1 MQIQLQNIELY
12 CPYSAC
18 FSGQYYSC
26 DTIEHV
32 PFVTL
37 WPILFVILIMLYLL
51 EYFFRTISKSGAYGT
66 GSSCSSLLLW
76 TSFYDGSSATIYLI
90 YCASI
95 FNRFQQSGTAVSL
108 NIKVQFKA
116 SYCHCLV
123 CLVSTRLVRS
133 MLGKEISMALWPCP
147 SFGVP
152 VLLKK
157 FLYLLRSGHKSANV
171 G

>member
-12 CPYSAC
+12 CRYSPC
-18 FSGQYYSC
+18 FMHWG
-26 DTIEHV
+26 V
-32 PFVTL
+32 
-37 WPILFVILIMLYLL
+37 LYLWHDWTCPFCNL
-51 EYFFRTISKSGAYGT
+51 VTNFVCNINNAVFIGIFFRTICKSGAYGT

-95 FNRFQQSGTAVSL
+95 FNWFQQSGTVVSL

-133 MLGKEISMALWPCP
+133 MLGKEIYLVLWPCP

-152 VLLKK
+152 VL
-157 FLYLLRSGHKSANV
+157 
-171 G
+171 